1 MKLGIVLKHYVPCF
15 YFIFLALCMLFA
27 ANANIPALIMLV
39 LFSGLLFVR
48 RSYARMTAGLL
59 MLFFSLYFSLAWLD
73 EMRDIQTAGGV
84 PSRALR
90 FAIVYLAG
98 AFCMSIL
105 LIIPLQLPRRAALY
119 NRK

>member
-1 MKLGIVLKHYVPCF
+1 MKLGIVLKHYLPCF
-15 YFIFLALCMLFA
+15 YFISLALCILYVS
-27 ANANIPALIMLV
+27 NANIPALIMLA

-59 MLFFSLYFSLAWLD
+59 MLFLSLYFSLAWLD
-73 EMRDIQTAGGV
+73 EMRDVQTAGGV
-84 PSRALR
+84 PSTGLR
-90 FAIVYLAG
+90 FTILYLAG

-105 LIIPLQLPRRAALY
+105 LIIPLHLPRRAALY